1 MAAVRGRGSVSRDWR
16 QKNWGRLAIGGS
28 KNSGG
33 RGARGSFTR
42 AGIGGWRLAAG
53 ALAAVIGWWL
63 AVVRGCEE
71 GEGGGARGGGTRAG
85 VGGWRL
91 AAGCFG
97 GNYTAS
103 ALQVGGGEGR

>member
-42 AGIGGWRLAAG
+42 AGVGGWRLAAG
-53 ALAAVIGWWL
+53 ALAAVIGWRL
-63 AVVRGCEE
+63 AVVRVCEE
-71 GEGGGARGGGTRAG
+71 EKGGGGARRRYTGGGRW
-85 VGGWRL
+85 V
-91 AAGCFG
+91 AAGGGRFG
-97 GNYTAS
+97 GN
-103 ALQVGGGEGR
+103 